1 MHNFFKV
8 TEEHIKLLQSMYV
21 SWFDCEYGAPCINPK
36 RPYGNSFVEGD
47 IAKILGWL
55 DNNDDEDDFPEELY
69 EKCATIHSEMETV
82 LQILVSN
89 LSIQPGTYTKTRLYT
104 ATSWRFFSDRVGE
117 KIAD

>member
-1 MHNFFKV
+1 MSDFFKV
-8 TEEHIKLLQSMYV
+8 TPDHIKLLQHMYV
-21 SWFDCEYGAPCINPK
+21 SWFDCEYGAPCIDPK

-47 IAKILGWL
+47 IAEILGW
-55 DNNDDEDDFPEELY
+55 DIDDDYSDLFEATR
-69 EKCATIHSEMETV
+69 EKCAAIHAEMQTV

-89 LSIQPGTYTKTRLYT
+89 LSIQPGTYAKTSLYT